1 MTPQE
6 ATIGL
11 SIITFA
17 GASLNVYI
25 GLRLAALESRLKAD
39 ASALEVSLV
48 KQFVAW
54 KDEVLGAI
62 NGKYVSAQLIAEI
75 RASLGHEI
83 GMLTARMD
91 HIEKRCEDRPKE
103 CLALRCLQ
111 EENAALRTGRP

>member
-6 ATIGL
+6 ATVLL
-11 SIITFA
+11 SILTLA
-17 GASLNVYI
+17 GAAINVYV
-25 GLRLAALESRLKAD
+25 GLRLAAMQAKLKAD

-48 KQFVAW
+48 KQFIAW

-75 RASLGHEI
+75 RTSLGHEI

-91 HIEKRCEDRPKE
+91 HIERRCEERPKD
-103 CLALRCLQ
+103 CLAIRCHQ
-111 EENAALRTGRP
+111 HCAE